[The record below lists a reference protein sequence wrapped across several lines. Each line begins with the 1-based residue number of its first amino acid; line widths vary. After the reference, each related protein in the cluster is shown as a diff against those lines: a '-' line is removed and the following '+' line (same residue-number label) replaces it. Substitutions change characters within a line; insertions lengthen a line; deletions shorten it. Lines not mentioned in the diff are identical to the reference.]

1 MKNAILTA
9 LAAAVLGAV
18 PARAEMVQMLGND
31 PLTRQILTKTEQAN
45 GGVTAAVRLGSGQ
58 TVELKLADISSAPFA
73 APMAPAAS
81 SPLEALKIADGLA
94 PKPAK
99 TGAKGKKKDSRRA
112 SAQLKRIARR
122 RGWERKP

>member
-9 LAAAVLGAV
+9 ALAVLGAV
-18 PARAEMVQMLGND
+18 PARAEMPQILGND
-31 PLTRQILTKTEQAN
+31 PLTRQILAKTEQAN

-58 TVELKLADISSAPFA
+58 TVELKLADISSAPYA
-73 APMAPAAS
+73 APLAPAAA
-81 SPLEALKIADGLA
+81 SPLEALKIADGLVA
-94 PKPAK
+94 KPAK
-99 TGAKGKKKDSRRA
+99 PEAKDKKASRRA